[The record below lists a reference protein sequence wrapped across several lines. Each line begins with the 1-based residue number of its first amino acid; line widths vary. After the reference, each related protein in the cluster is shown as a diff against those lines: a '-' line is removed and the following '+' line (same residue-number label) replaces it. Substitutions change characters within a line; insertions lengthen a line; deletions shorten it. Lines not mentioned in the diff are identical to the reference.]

1 MCLLQD
7 DDVIKM
13 FEEKISAMYVQLKN
27 DADNQEWKVESWKQ
41 KLEKNFLREGA
52 DAVVF
57 GTCLY

>member
-41 KLEKNFLREGA
+41 KLEIF
-52 DAVVF
+52 F
-57 GTCLY
+57 